1 MWRVANDASP
11 VPLPEPPIEWRFAT
25 KVAFRYAFCYFGLYV
40 ICTQMIRGLVL
51 VPTWS
56 APDLGTVPPMSTL
69 VMWVIRH
76 VFHDHRALAM
86 AGGSGDKMFDWV
98 QALCLLLIAAVLT
111 CLWSVV
117 DRRRANYARLH
128 RWFRVFLRFALGSTL
143 ISYGADK
150 VIPLQMPFPSLT
162 RLLEPY
168 GNFSPMSVLWYSIGA
183 SPGYEIFAG
192 SCEAIGGILLF
203 FPRTALLGAMI
214 CLVDVV
220 EVFTLNMTYD
230 VPVKLFALHLI
241 LLALLLVAPD
251 ARRIAGVFLSTRTI
265 GPPASRAL
273 FASNLGNWIATG
285 LVAALGLTL
294 AGMNVYRSSQGWRQ
308 YGGGVAKPSLYG
320 IWIVDPTSS
329 SAWKHVVFESNGIM
343 SFERPDD
350 SFATYRAT
358 INEKAGA
365 IALGTSAGSGTLKY
379 QRSGNDLTL
388 DGKAGSQDIH
398 LRAHLFD

>member
-1 MWRVANDASP
+1 MAAQP
-11 VPLPEPPIEWRFAT
+11 QLQAETPIDVQPARWHLAT
-25 KVAFRYAFCYFGLYV
+25 RIAFRFSVVYFGLFCLTTQIASSV
-40 ICTQMIRGLVL
+40 IPFLHFGDPAILPPIRNTVL
-51 VPTWS
+51 WT
-56 APDLGTVPPMSTL
+56 AAHLFK
-69 VMWVIRH
+69 I
-76 VFHDHRALAM
+76 
-86 AGGSGDKMFDWV
+86 AGPIIYQGSGSGDKTFDWV
-98 QALCLLLIAAVLT
+98 LAFCILVVAVCAT
-111 CLWSVV
+111 VLWSIL
-117 DRRRANYARLH
+117 DRKRAAYVTAH
-128 RWFRVFLRFALGSTL
+128 KWFHLAMRIALGSQML
-143 ISYGADK
+143 IYGFVK

-343 SFERPDD
+343 SFERPGD

-358 INEKAGA
+358 INEKAGD